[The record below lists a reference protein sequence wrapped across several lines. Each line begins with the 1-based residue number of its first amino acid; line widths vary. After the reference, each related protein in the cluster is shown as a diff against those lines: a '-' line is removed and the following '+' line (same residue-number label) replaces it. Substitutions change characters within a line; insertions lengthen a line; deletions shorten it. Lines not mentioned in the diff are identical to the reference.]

1 MATEILFA
9 KTFLSLLDGRPP
21 KISPDHIEDPRTYPS
36 HSPYTLPRH
45 ASQKPFSKPPPATT
59 TTPSDQPSSTTTTGT
74 TTTKQNPGAA
84 PATSV
89 TLRSARNPP
98 FELTLPAVAL
108 TTSLAE
114 IKERV
119 VAETGIPLDKIK
131 LLVGKKP
138 VGDSKVLKELVS
150 SSSSSGGVGGVELGV
165 MVLGGGAA
173 FFKGVGGAVG
183 GKKVDGAAAAGAGS
197 GAGEVGGEGEAAVAA
212 PVAQGLS
219 GEGVLKTEAFW
230 EDLKGYLQ
238 QRVRDEGVAG
248 DALGVFRGAW
258 EGRS

>member
-1 MATEILFA
+1 MATELLFA
-9 KTFLSLLDGRPP
+9 KTFLSHLDGRPA
-21 KISPDHIEDPRTYPS
+21 KISPDHIEDPRSYPS

-45 ASQKPFSKPPPATT
+45 PSQKPFSKPPP
-59 TTPSDQPSSTTTTGT
+59 TTTTGT
-74 TTTKQNPGAA
+74 TTTTSENAPTTKRNPGAA

-98 FELTLPAVAL
+98 FELVLPAVAL

-114 IKERV
+114 IKEQLA
-119 VAETGIPLDKIK
+119 AETGIPLDKIK
-131 LLVGKKP
+131 LLAGKKP

-150 SSSSSGGVGGVELGV
+150 SSEGAGAGGVELGV
-165 MVLGGGAA
+165 MVLGGGAV
-173 FFKGVGGAVG
+173 FFKGLG
-183 GKKVDGAAAAGAGS
+183 GKEGGKEERG
-197 GAGEVGGEGEAAVAA
+197 VGGEGGGEVTAAAAA

-219 GEGVLKTEAFW
+219 GEGVLKTEVFW
-230 EDLKGYLQ
+230 EDLKGFLQ

-258 EGRS
+258 EGRA

>member
-1 MATEILFA
+1 MATEVLFA
-9 KTFLSLLDGRPP
+9 KTFLSHLDGRPP
-21 KISPDHIEDPRTYPS
+21 KISPDHIEDPRSYPG

-45 ASQKPFSKPPPATT
+45 PSQKPFSKPTT
-59 TTPSDQPSSTTTTGT
+59 TTTSSSSSTTETPS
-74 TTTKQNPGAA
+74 TKRNPGAA

-114 IKERV
+114 IKEQLA
-119 VAETGIPLDKIK
+119 AETGIPLDKIK
-131 LLVGKKP
+131 LLAGKKP

-150 SSSSSGGVGGVELGV
+150 SEGGGGVGGVELGV
-165 MVLGGGAA
+165 MVLGGGAV
-173 FFKGVGGAVG
+173 FFKGLG
-183 GKKVDGAAAAGAGS
+183 GK
-197 GAGEVGGEGEAAVAA
+197 EGGKEQVSGEAEAATAAA

-219 GEGVLKTEAFW
+219 GEGVLKTEVFW
-230 EDLKGYLQ
+230 EDLKGFLQ

-258 EGRS
+258 EGRA